1 MGCSSLFVFVYLCI
15 YVFVYLCICVF
26 VYLCICVFVYLVFGI
41 CAKGIWSRNRLI
53 AGSTLEIRGR
63 LMELPVIET
72 FSGFEETINWSAIE
86 LALILY

>member
-1 MGCSSLFVFVYLCI
+1 MNCRVVYLYLSISLFAQLCI
-15 YVFVYLCICVF
+15 SVLMYLSICVF
-26 VYLCICVFVYLVFGI
+26 VHLCICVFGI

-72 FSGFEETINWSAIE
+72 FFRI
-86 LALILY
+86 